1 MRADGVRIAAP
12 PVRGEVR
19 QLRGKGEKEMFKSG
33 SGWFHAAFVVM
44 LIAGIPVCPQG
55 GFAQTEQGE
64 QGATVSKPASPSQQG
79 LAAESEETQNRVF
92 TLGEIEV
99 VSRGE
104 ESKNTTV
111 EKVYY
116 DEMRLLDRN
125 NLADA
130 VNLLPGVTL
139 SEYGGR
145 GEFMAYVRGFD
156 LKHVPIYLDGIPIY
170 VPYDGYP
177 DLARFTT
184 FDLSEVV
191 LSKGFTS
198 VLYGPN
204 TMGGAINMVSRRP
217 VKEIEMNLGTGYG
230 SGNSYHG
237 FGNIGTNQGKW
248 YLQIGGSYLNSDYF
262 RLSDGFP
269 GATTQTG
276 DGARRVNSYN
286 TDWKASAKVG
296 FTPNSTDEYVFN
308 YINQQADKGA
318 APYAGTSSTETVKYW
333 QWPYWNKESFYF
345 NSKTSILNDSYVKS
359 RLFYDTFQNSLYS
372 YDDATYSTML
382 KKSSFKSSYDDYT
395 YGGSIETGTLL
406 LPYNSLKAAF
416 HFKKDVHREHNEGNP
431 IQRFEDNIFSIGVE
445 DTIDFSQRVYAIAG
459 ISYDW
464 MSTLEAQNL
473 DSTTNTLVPFDTDD
487 ASSVNPQGG
496 LFFKLT
502 DTGTLHGSIAK
513 KTRLPSI
520 KDKYS
525 YRLGQ
530 AIPNPDLKPEESLN
544 YEFGYKDLLF
554 KNLVLE
560 TNLFYS
566 QVTDF
571 VLYKTIADPSNPGKT
586 THQNQNVGQV
596 NQYGLELGLSGKIL
610 ECLKGGFNYTF
621 IQYQN
626 LNTTDKLLNLPNHK
640 LFAYLQYF
648 TPLKGLSLL
657 GSFEYNGD
665 RYSSTDGLR
674 VADQYI
680 LVGTKAIYE
689 FLNGFSV
696 EGGINN
702 LFDENYAVD
711 EGYPLAGRNFF
722 VNLRYTF

>member
-1 MRADGVRIAAP
+1 
-12 PVRGEVR
+12 
-19 QLRGKGEKEMFKSG
+19 MFNSG
-33 SGWFHAAFVVM
+33 SGWLRAVFVVM
-44 LIAGIPVCPQG
+44 LIAGIAVCPQKAI
-55 GFAQTEQGE
+55 AQTDQSGPKET
-64 QGATVSKPASPSQQG
+64 AVAPASSSQQEG
-79 LAAESEETQNRVF
+79 TAETRENENRVF

-104 ESKNTTV
+104 ETKNTTLD
-111 EKVYY
+111 KVYY
-116 DEMRLLDRN
+116 DEMRLFDRN

-139 SEYGGR
+139 SETAAR

-156 LKHVPIYLDGIPIY
+156 LKHVPIFLDGIPIY

-191 LSKGFTS
+191 VSKGFTS

-217 VKEIEMNLGTGYG
+217 VKNIEMNLGTGYG
-230 SGNSYHG
+230 SGNSYNG

-262 RLSDGFP
+262 RVSNDLRNA
-269 GATTQTG
+269 ATQAG

-286 TDWKASAKVG
+286 IDWKASAKIG
-296 FTPNSTDEYVFN
+296 YTPNSTDEYVFN
-308 YINQQADKGA
+308 YINQQAEKGVP
-318 APYAGTSSTETVKYW
+318 PYAGYDSRTMARFW

-345 NSKTSILNDSYVKS
+345 NSKTAILDNSYVKT
-359 RLFYDTFQNSLYS
+359 RLFYDIFQNSLYS
-372 YDDATYSTML
+372 YDDETYTTML

-416 HFKKDVHREHNEGNP
+416 HFKKDVHREINKEANP
-431 IQRFEDNIFSIGVE
+431 TQRFEDDIFSVGVE
-445 DTIDFSQRVYAIAG
+445 DTIDFTQKVYGIAG
-459 ISYDW
+459 VSYDW
-464 MSTLEAQNL
+464 VNSVEAQDLNAN
-473 DSTTNTLVPFDTDD
+473 NTLVSFPTDN
-487 ASSVNPQGG
+487 AGGLNPQGG
-496 LFFKLT
+496 LFYKFT
-502 DTGTLHGSIAK
+502 DTGTFHGSIAQ

-530 AIPNPDLKPEESLN
+530 AIPNPDLKPEKSLN
-544 YEFGYKDLLF
+544 YEFGYKDILF
-554 KNLVLE
+554 KNLMLE
-560 TNLFYS
+560 ANLFYS

-571 VLYKTIADPSNPGKT
+571 ILFKTVQDPTNPKKT
-586 THQNQNVGQV
+586 TNQNQNIGKV

-610 ECLKGGFNYTF
+610 ECLNGGFNYTLL
-621 IQYQN
+621 QYQN
-626 LNTTDKLLNLPNHK
+626 ASTTDQIINLPNHK

-648 TPLKGLSLL
+648 TPLKGLSLV
-657 GSFEYNGD
+657 GSVEYNSD
-665 RYSSTDGLR
+665 RYSSTDAVR
-674 VADQYI
+674 VVDQYTLVNIKAVYDI
-680 LVGTKAIYE
+680 LY
-689 FLNGFSV
+689 GFSI

-702 LFDENYAVD
+702 LSDENYALD

-722 VNLRYTF
+722 VNLRYTY